1 MCEPSCIMTQ
11 LKFGEVEEWL
21 DAHPDLCQDYF
32 LRKTDLSAIN
42 AWLVSH
48 GFLTIDDYVTC
59 SSRRGSGSS
68 QGGSCGTSPNGGSA
82 YFNSTGVGHEDSS
95 GLMQNTVSQQL
106 QMSLSASNS
115 ITMNGNHKRNNSKRC
130 LRHDF
135 ARSKSRSV
143 FRTHEVIGA
152 CSSMEHPGTSSSRR
166 SSLKDMRK

>member
-1 MCEPSCIMTQ
+1 MTQ
-11 LKFGEVEEWL
+11 LTFGEVEEWL

-32 LRKTDLSAIN
+32 LRKADLSAIN

-48 GFLTIDDYVTC
+48 GFLPIDDYMTC

-68 QGGSCGTSPNGGSA
+68 QGGSGGTSPNGGSS
-82 YFNSTGVGHEDSS
+82 YFGSSAARAEDPH
-95 GLMQNTVSQQL
+95 QHQPT
-106 QMSLSASNS
+106 SLSVVV
-115 ITMNGNHKRNNSKRC
+115 NGNVKRINSKRC

-143 FRTHEVIGA
+143 FRTHDVIGA
-152 CSSMEHPGTSSSRR
+152 CGSVERPGTSSSRR

>member
-1 MCEPSCIMTQ
+1 MTQ
-11 LKFGEVEEWL
+11 LTFGEVEEWL
-21 DAHPDLCQDYF
+21 DAHPDLYQDYF

-68 QGGSCGTSPNGGSA
+68 QGGSCGTSPSGGGA
-82 YFNSTGVGHEDSS
+82 YFNSTAVGHEDSS
-95 GLMQNTVSQQL
+95 SLVQNSVSQQL
-106 QMSLSASNS
+106 QMSSTATNSNA
-115 ITMNGNHKRNNSKRC
+115 MNGNHKRNNSKRC

-135 ARSKSRSV
+135 ARCKSRSV

>member
-1 MCEPSCIMTQ
+1 MTQ
-11 LKFGEVEEWL
+11 LTFGEVEEWL
-21 DAHPDLCQDYF
+21 DSHPDLCQDYF
-32 LRKTDLSAIN
+32 LRKTDLAAIN

-68 QGGSCGTSPNGGSA
+68 QGGSSGTSPNGPGS
-82 YFNSTGVGHEDSS
+82 FFSSSTVNHEDSTNIVN
-95 GLMQNTVSQQL
+95 NTQL
-106 QMSLSASNS
+106 Q
-115 ITMNGNHKRNNSKRC
+115 ITTTPPSVVLNGSHKRNNSKRC

-152 CSSMEHPGTSSSRR
+152 CNSMEHPCTSSRR

>member
-1 MCEPSCIMTQ
+1 MRELSHIMTQ
-11 LKFGEVEEWL
+11 LTFGEVEEWL

-68 QGGSCGTSPNGGSA
+68 QGGSSGTSPNGGSS
-82 YFNSTGVGHEDSS
+82 YFTGVAQEDSS
-95 GLMQNTVSQQL
+95 SLIQNSLSQQQ
-106 QMSLSASNS
+106 QMNLSTSAS
-115 ITMNGNHKRNNSKRC
+115 IIMNGNHKRTNSKRC

-143 FRTHEVIGA
+143 FRTHEVIGT

>member
-1 MCEPSCIMTQ
+1 MTQ
-11 LKFGEVEEWL
+11 LTFGEVEEWL

-32 LRKTDLSAIN
+32 LRKTDLPAIN
-42 AWLVSH
+42 VWLVSH
-48 GFLTIDDYVTC
+48 GFLTIDDYMTC

-68 QGGSCGTSPNGGSA
+68 QGGSSGTSPNGGSS
-82 YFNSTGVGHEDSS
+82 YFSSTAVTSDDSS
-95 GLMQNTVSQQL
+95 NNMQQQQHMNL
-106 QMSLSASNS
+106 TTSASVV
-115 ITMNGNHKRNNSKRC
+115 MNGNMKRNNSKRC

-152 CSSMEHPGTSSSRR
+152 CSGMERPGTSSSRR

>member
-1 MCEPSCIMTQ
+1 MTQ
-11 LKFGEVEEWL
+11 LTFGEVEEWL

-42 AWLVSH
+42 VWLVSH

-68 QGGSCGTSPNGGSA
+68 QGGSSGTSPNGGSA
-82 YFNSTGVGHEDSS
+82 YFNSTTVGHEDSS
-95 GLMQNTVSQQL
+95 SLLQNSGSQQL
-106 QMSLSASNS
+106 QMSSTASSS
-115 ITMNGNHKRNNSKRC
+115 ITMNVNHKRNNSKRC

>member
-1 MCEPSCIMTQ
+1 MTQ
-11 LKFGEVEEWL
+11 LTFGEVEEWL

-68 QGGSCGTSPNGGSA
+68 QGGSSGTSPNGGSA
-82 YFNSTGVGHEDSS
+82 YFTSTGVSHEDSS
-95 GLMQNTVSQQL
+95 SNLQNSVSQQM
-106 QMSLSASNS
+106 QMGSSASAS
-115 ITMNGNHKRNNSKRC
+115 IVMNGNHKRNNSKRC

>member
-1 MCEPSCIMTQ
+1 MTQ
-11 LKFGEVEEWL
+11 LTFGEVEEWL
-21 DAHPDLCQDYF
+21 DTHPDLCQDYF

-48 GFLTIDDYVTC
+48 GFLTIDDYMTC

-68 QGGSCGTSPNGGSA
+68 QGGSSGTSPNGGSS
-82 YFNSTGVGHEDSS
+82 YFSSTAVASEDPSSIMHNS
-95 GLMQNTVSQQL
+95 LSQQQ
-106 QMSLSASNS
+106 QMNLLTSTSV
-115 ITMNGNHKRNNSKRC
+115 IMNGNHKRNNSKRC

-152 CSSMEHPGTSSSRR
+152 CGFVEHPGSSSSRR